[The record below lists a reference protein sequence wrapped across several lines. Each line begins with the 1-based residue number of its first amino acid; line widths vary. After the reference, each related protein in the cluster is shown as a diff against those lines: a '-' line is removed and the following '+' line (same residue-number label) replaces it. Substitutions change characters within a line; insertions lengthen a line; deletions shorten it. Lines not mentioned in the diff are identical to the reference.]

1 MSATFEYAIA
11 RTPARTFDRGIT
23 TTNLG
28 APNYDMVLEQH
39 HAYMEAL
46 QSIGLTVIEL
56 DPLPD
61 YPDAHFVEDTA
72 VVTPE
77 VAIITNPGAP
87 SRQGEEKSIAGV
99 LEQYRQ
105 IEHIQAP
112 GTLDGGDVL
121 MLGKHFLIGISER
134 TNQQGAEQI
143 GDILEKYGNTHTTMP
158 VDAGLHFKSSVN
170 TVGNNTL
177 LVTQDFVNHEA
188 LKAYDKITVDPKESY
203 AANTLWI
210 NDHLLVPKGFPNT
223 NTKLEVL
230 RLPIVELDVSEMQKM
245 DGGLTCLSI
254 RF

>member
-1 MSATFEYAIA
+1 MPETFEYAIA
-11 RTPARTFDRGIT
+11 RAPAKTFDRGIT

-28 APNYDMVLEQH
+28 APNYEMVLEQH
-39 HAYMEAL
+39 QAYVEAL
-46 QSIGLTVIEL
+46 KSIGLTVIEL

-87 SRQGEEKSIAGV
+87 SRQGEEKSIASV

-112 GTLDGGDVL
+112 GTIDGGDVL
-121 MLGKHFLIGISER
+121 MIGKHFLIGISER

-143 GDILEKYGNTHTTMP
+143 GRILEKYGNTHTTIP
-158 VDAGLHFKSSVN
+158 VGAGLHFKSSVN
-170 TVGNNTL
+170 TVSNNTL
-177 LVTQDFVNHEA
+177 VVTQDFVNHEA
-188 LKAYDKITVDPKESY
+188 LKAYDKIAVDHKESY

-223 NTKLEVL
+223 NSKLEAL
-230 RLPIVELDVSEMQKM
+230 GRPIVELDVSEMQKM

>member
-1 MSATFEYAIA
+1 MPETFEYAIA
-11 RTPARTFDRGIT
+11 RTPAKTFDRGIT

-28 APNYDMVLEQH
+28 APNYEMVLEQH
-39 HAYMEAL
+39 QAYVEAL
-46 QSIGLTVIEL
+46 KSIGLTVIEL

-87 SRQGEEKSIAGV
+87 SRQGEEKSIASV

-112 GTLDGGDVL
+112 GTIDGGDVL
-121 MLGKHFLIGISER
+121 MIGKHFLIGISER

-143 GDILEKYGNTHTTMP
+143 GRILEKYGNTHTTIP
-158 VDAGLHFKSSVN
+158 VGAGLHFKSSVN
-170 TVGNNTL
+170 IVSNNTL
-177 LVTQDFVNHEA
+177 VVTQDFVNHEA
-188 LKAYDKITVDPKESY
+188 LKAYNKIAVDHKESY

-223 NTKLEVL
+223 NTKLEAL
-230 RLPIVELDVSEMQKM
+230 GRPIVELDVSEMQKM